1 MSHDFYTVYGP
12 SRLPIQDAEITTT
25 VGNAAIATM
34 LLVTNVVIIVVIAMD
49 AHTSTKMRRM
59 SSKVSSLR
67 ARNTGGIPAFEKGSV
82 IEMTNPLIRVNQR
95 TGSVR
100 APTGNG
106 ANRMAAAV
114 DTPEQRQQHRVQVVS
129 LSERSRR
136 FLDARSSVNSSI
148 DNFELDE
155 SDGEEATEE
164 GVVPNR
170 VRNDEVEEAPRH
182 QDNGSDHGRGS
193 GGDEQEVH
201 TEEATCT
208 DVANAV

>member
-1 MSHDFYTVYGP
+1 
-12 SRLPIQDAEITTT
+12 
-25 VGNAAIATM
+25 M

-49 AHTSTKMRRM
+49 AHTSTKLRRM
-59 SSKVSSLR
+59 SLKVSSLR
-67 ARNTGGIPAFEKGSV
+67 ARNTGGIPAFKKGSV
-82 IEMTNPLIRVNQR
+82 IEMINPLIRVNQR

-129 LSERSRR
+129 LSERSKR

-155 SDGEEATEE
+155 SDGEEATEV

-170 VRNDEVEEAPRH
+170 VRNDEEAPRH